1 MKDNDTLNLLDLT
14 YFIGMDL
21 HSNNISVCVIQNSIN
36 PKTKKLGYKVI
47 ARKSI
52 IIDATLNDLKEFLGQ
67 FCSGKKHIATVESTY
82 NWYHVADMFE
92 DLGWNINLADPT
104 TVKENKIKATDDRVD
119 AEFLAD
125 RLRLGTLRFA
135 KILPKKERALRDL
148 VRTRGVVITDRA
160 RYRTILKNMINNQL
174 NINVSTTYLE
184 HLYKC
189 TLGDSELKKLMELF
203 NNKMISLK
211 VENYLRLAN
220 ACTEQINYLEKKI
233 REIQINKNRDD
244 EYNVNC
250 NKYLKRLCSIK
261 GCGFALS
268 TSIAVEIADINRFKT
283 AGDFVS
289 YCRLAPTL
297 RLSNLKV
304 KGEGNRK
311 NGNAYLSWSM
321 TELANLVVMFNP
333 EIKRCYQMYYNKS
346 KLRVKAIR
354 TIAAKLA
361 RAIWYMLKNDEDFNV
376 KLTFYK

>member
-1 MKDNDTLNLLDLT
+1 MTCNDTLNLLDLT
-14 YFIGMDL
+14 YYIGMDL
-21 HSNNISVCVIQNSIN
+21 HSNNISVCVIQNCIDN
-36 PKTKKLGYKVI
+36 KTKKLGYKIV
-47 ARKSI
+47 ARKTVR
-52 IIDATLNDLKEFLGQ
+52 IDATLLDLKLFLIP
-67 FCSGKKHIATVESTY
+67 FCNEKKHIATVESTY
-82 NWYHVADMFE
+82 NWYHIADMFE
-92 DLGWNINLADPT
+92 NMRWNINLADPT

-135 KILPKKERALRDL
+135 RILPRKDRALRDL
-148 VRTRGVVITDRA
+148 VRTRGEVIKDRA

-174 NINVSTTYLE
+174 NINATTTYLE
-184 HLYKC
+184 HLYKDSI
-189 TLGDSELKKLMELF
+189 GDPDLKKLTALF
-203 NNKMISLK
+203 ESKMIALK
-211 VENYLRLAN
+211 VDNYLKLAN
-220 ACTEQINYLEKKI
+220 SCTERIEHLENKI
-233 REIQINKNRDD
+233 KEIQINRNCDS
-244 EYNVNC
+244 EYDINC
-250 NKYLKRLCSIK
+250 NKFLKRLCSIR

-268 TSIAVEIADINRFKT
+268 TSIAVEIADIKRFKT
-283 AGDFVS
+283 AGDFLS

-297 RLSNLKV
+297 RLSNSKV

-321 TELANLVVMFNP
+321 TELANLAIMYNP
-333 EIKRCYQMYYNKS
+333 EIKRCYQTYFNKS